1 MGVIR
6 MLSVATPRDAA
17 IFTLGG
23 VIFGF
28 LTYIISGSVQP
39 SWSRN
44 EKLQSS
50 PTAIFDGNSTKGCDT
65 KEDDNSN
72 DSKNQG
78 LLVITGASRGIGLA
92 VAELFVKKG
101 WQVLNLS
108 RGKCPNNA
116 VVTRQID
123 LSHSDVEQS
132 LTKYIYEFIP
142 EPRRICLVHNAATIF
157 QDSALSVDIK
167 AMRNAFQLNVFTPA
181 ILNKLISPLMSDGS
195 SILYI
200 GSTLSEKGIPGRATY
215 VSSKHAIAGLM
226 KVTCQDLKGRQI
238 HTACICPGFTATEML
253 VQHLHS
259 SPSAYASILS
269 MQTMS
274 RLIEPYEIANFLYFC
289 ASNPSVNGGV
299 LHCNLGQ
306 VER

>member
-50 PTAIFDGNSTKGCDT
+50 PTSIFDGNSTKGCDT

-92 VAELFVKKG
+92 VAELFVKEG

-226 KVTCQDLKGRQI
+226 NFIFLRLK
-238 HTACICPGFTATEML
+238 PF
-253 VQHLHS
+253 S
-259 SPSAYASILS
+259 
-269 MQTMS
+269 
-274 RLIEPYEIANFLYFC
+274 
-289 ASNPSVNGGV
+289 
-299 LHCNLGQ
+299 
-306 VER
+306 